1 MSRALI
7 RTAILGHFRDVEAA
21 AGTEHL
27 RDSVATAMSASTQQ
41 GHGKGDSVEELRSA
55 PEFGN
60 ERGPIIYI
68 QIKYAMASQMSDHP
82 EIVGMVH

>member
-60 ERGPIIYI
+60 ERGNE
-68 QIKYAMASQMSDHP
+68 SLGFVCMS
-82 EIVGMVH
+82 E